1 MSGLYEILQ
10 KIKTRPGMY
19 IGSSSLNNLF
29 MFLAGYKTAKL
40 ELGISPTTAEL
51 EFYREFQP
59 WLQKRFQ
66 VQTVNSW
73 ADIIRGKN
81 QDEQEAFEDFFKLID
96 EFLAQKKALNVSQ
109 ASASAVSE
117 KHPLNK

>member
-1 MSGLYEILQ
+1 MSEIYEILQ

-19 IGSSSLNNLF
+19 IGSNSLNNLF

-40 ELGISPTTAEL
+40 ELGISPTTADL
-51 EFYREFQP
+51 EFDREFQP

-73 ADIIRGKN
+73 AEIIRGQHK
-81 QDEQEAFEDFFKLID
+81 DEKEAFEDFFKLLD
-96 EFLAQKKALNVSQ
+96 EFLAHKKS
-109 ASASAVSE
+109 
-117 KHPLNK
+117 